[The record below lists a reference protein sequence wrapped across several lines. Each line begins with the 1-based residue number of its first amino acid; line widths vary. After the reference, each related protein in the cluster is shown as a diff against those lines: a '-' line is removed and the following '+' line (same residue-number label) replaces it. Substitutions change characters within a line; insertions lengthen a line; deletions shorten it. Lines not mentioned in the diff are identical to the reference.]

1 MSVDKLVDSTQLNA
15 DLTAVANA
23 IRTKGGTSAQL
34 AFPAGFVSA
43 IQAIETGNFVKVS
56 GMTVA
61 SECNWFTAWEA
72 LEFKWHYEKS
82 SLLVVNLG
90 AVAAS
95 GGSNY
100 TNNNKIL
107 SHDGTTVIAPRESRW
122 YFQQKTAKVTP
133 SSFAFRVDSST
144 CTWYY
149 GAVATIGADGSLSAP
164 VAQGSAVMIPAGS
177 LLYVFEFPNSTKNGE
192 LDLAPFGG

>member
-1 MSVDKLVDSTQLNA
+1 MSLDKLVDSTQLNA

-23 IRTKGGTSAQL
+23 IRTKGGTSASL

-61 SECNWFTAWEA
+61 SECNWLTAWEA
-72 LEFKWHYEKS
+72 LEFKWYYKKS

-90 AVAAS
+90 DVAAS
-95 GGSNY
+95 GGPNY
-100 TNNNKIL
+100 TNNNMIL
-107 SHDGTTVIAPRESRW
+107 SHNGTTVISPRESRW

-133 SSFAFRVDSST
+133 SSFAFRVDNTT

-164 VAQGSAVMIPAGS
+164 VGHGNTVMIPAGS
-177 LLYVFEFPNSTKNGE
+177 LLYVFEFPNSTKSGE

>member
-1 MSVDKLVDSTQLNA
+1 MSDYIVDSA
-15 DLTAVANA
+15 DLTSIANA

-34 AFPAGFVSA
+34 AFPTGFVSA
-43 IQAIETGNFVKVS
+43 VNAIETGGDNPMKVS
-56 GMTVA
+56 SITIS
-61 SECNWFTAWEA
+61 SECNWYAAWEA
-72 LEFKWHYEKS
+72 LDFKLYYKKS

-100 TNNNKIL
+100 TNNNMIL
-107 SHDGTTVIAPRESRW
+107 SHTGTTVISPKESRW

-133 SSFAFRVDSST
+133 SSFAFRVDSTT

-149 GAVATIGADGSLSAP
+149 SSVATIAADGSISAP
-164 VAQGSAVMIPAGS
+164 VGQGSTIMVPAGS
-177 LLYVFEFPNSTKNGE
+177 LLYVFEFPNSTKNGT
-192 LDLAPFGG
+192 LDLTLFGD